1 MVGERVEAA
10 DWVLEE
16 FGGVELGDRRRTARL
31 LEVVTRLARRPEASF
46 PEASGGDWASLKAT
60 YRLLEN
66 EALSHQALLSGH
78 VAASWERV
86 RAAGEPVVLAVQDTT
101 ELDFTTHRAT
111 SGLGQIGNA
120 YGRGLVVHSTLACTV
135 GGLPLGLLA
144 QAVWARP
151 EEPSTLSKSQRKQ
164 RPIAEK
170 ESVKWLDGLA
180 AVVAGRE
187 HAGRPEQVPQVVVV
201 SDAESDV
208 FEYFGAPRPAGVALL
223 ARAAQDRLTEEQEE
237 LVRLRTRLAA
247 LPAGAPEAV
256 AVPRHQGQPAR
267 TAQVVLRWT
276 AVRVPP
282 PRGRAALKDRD
293 PLALWA
299 VWVSE
304 VEAPEGVEALDW
316 LLLTTMAVHTRADA
330 AERAAWYRV
339 RWTVEVWH
347 HVLKSGCAFE
357 QRQLASAE
365 HLTRALALYDVV
377 AWRILYGTLL
387 ARVAPEMP
395 CTVLFAVQEW
405 QALCCAVHKT
415 PTPPSSPPS
424 LGQAMRWV
432 AELGGFVGRTS
443 DGQPGVVVLWRGFV
457 RLVDMTHMFTVF
469 TAPQDQKRR

>member
-1 MVGERVEAA
+1 
-10 DWVLEE
+10 
-16 FGGVELGDRRRTARL
+16 
-31 LEVVTRLARRPEASF
+31 
-46 PEASGGDWASLKAT
+46 
-60 YRLLEN
+60 
-66 EALSHQALLSGH
+66 
-78 VAASWERV
+78 
-86 RAAGEPVVLAVQDTT
+86 
-101 ELDFTTHRAT
+101 
-111 SGLGQIGNA
+111 
-120 YGRGLVVHSTLACTV
+120 
-135 GGLPLGLLA
+135 
-144 QAVWARP
+144 
-151 EEPSTLSKSQRKQ
+151 
-164 RPIAEK
+164 
-170 ESVKWLDGLA
+170 
-180 AVVAGRE
+180 
-187 HAGRPEQVPQVVVV
+187 VVVV